1 MCRGSNDPIAGTRL
15 PGSASAAVLLGGL
28 MVQGVAPG
36 PLLLTEQKELVYA
49 LYAGFLV
56 AVLLMLAVGLLG
68 IPIWIRVVRL
78 RPSILMS
85 LVVGISLIGT
95 FALRGNPYDAWTALF
110 FGLVGFAMLRRG
122 YPLVPAVLGLIL
134 GPMIETNYRRA
145 LTLSSGS
152 HAAFTESP
160 IALVLILLAG
170 VSFVAPAV
178 RNRLVQRKEERS

>member
-1 MCRGSNDPIAGTRL
+1 
-15 PGSASAAVLLGGL
+15 
-28 MVQGVAPG
+28 
-36 PLLLTEQKELVYA
+36 
-49 LYAGFLV
+49 
-56 AVLLMLAVGLLG
+56 
-68 IPIWIRVVRL
+68 
-78 RPSILMS
+78 
-85 LVVGISLIGT
+85 
-95 FALRGNPYDAWTALF
+95 
-110 FGLVGFAMLRRG
+110 MLRRG